1 MAFGYR
7 RSIVVE
13 GIVSEFQRGNKGP
26 NIFNDSDSEEG
37 AKILKILETAAE
49 PEVIM
54 AEMSPEQ
61 LTSFAT
67 YQAKLEV
74 SFRIFLDFKSQYRRV
89 IINYS

>member
-1 MAFGYR
+1 M
-7 RSIVVE
+7 VVE
-13 GIVSEFQRGNKGP
+13 GIVSEFQRGNKDSH
-26 NIFNDSDSEEG
+26 ILNDSNSEG
-37 AKILKILETAAE
+37 AKLFKMLETAAE

-74 SFRIFLDFKSQYRRV
+74 EFGFCA
-89 IINYS
+89 